1 MKRSVCFILT
11 CALMLILISCATQ
24 RNDIDDI
31 FSQLE
36 ISDNSE
42 IESDIAEHIYVIIPN
57 GCSGVLSLKARELSD
72 AIASRTGITV
82 SLKYDSELRT
92 APSGALEILLGN
104 TDRLASKNAID
115 VLKKGDY
122 LCRWDNGAVVI
133 CGRSDE
139 ATVSCIEKFM
149 SDVLPGMTNSY
160 IMSKDACIENIA
172 EYAVSR
178 IYLQGYDLYDYTIL
192 FQKGNADEKRIALAL
207 RDLISERSG
216 YFLDVESDPQNA
228 VRRIMISSDAEDNSI
243 SADEKGIVIC
253 GKDLYSL
260 SLLAA
265 RFANDIKSGSGDI
278 LNLNYDNK
286 VSVPDTDASVHA
298 VFYTVQKRDGDFT
311 PINELLLALKSME
324 FDICVVGNSEQ
335 TINDMLKNTL
345 GDCCEIRTLTVESR
359 EITLIYNTFAIR
371 NVEAAVDNDLNT
383 LNMTFDT
390 LSGERMTMLYTV
402 NTDLYAISRMA
413 LNDGNTFVFFD
424 GYNATESTDTLSVIS
439 SGGAQGYDHTLAL
452 CENLSVEQQ
461 KLSVVNDS
469 YRSYCKADIAVRYSR
484 DFLNN
489 TLK

>member
-1 MKRSVCFILT
+1 M
-11 CALMLILISCATQ
+11 
-24 RNDIDDI
+24 
-31 FSQLE
+31 
-36 ISDNSE
+36 
-42 IESDIAEHIYVIIPN
+42 
-57 GCSGVLSLKARELSD
+57 LSLKARELSD

-178 IYLQGYDLYDYTIL
+178 IYLQYHNKFFHCIQFDYTIL

-243 SADEKGIVIC
+243 SGF
-253 GKDLYSL
+253 
-260 SLLAA
+260 
-265 RFANDIKSGSGDI
+265 R
-278 LNLNYDNK
+278 
-286 VSVPDTDASVHA
+286 
-298 VFYTVQKRDGDFT
+298 
-311 PINELLLALKSME
+311 
-324 FDICVVGNSEQ
+324 
-335 TINDMLKNTL
+335 
-345 GDCCEIRTLTVESR
+345 
-359 EITLIYNTFAIR
+359 
-371 NVEAAVDNDLNT
+371 
-383 LNMTFDT
+383 
-390 LSGERMTMLYTV
+390 
-402 NTDLYAISRMA
+402 
-413 LNDGNTFVFFD
+413 
-424 GYNATESTDTLSVIS
+424 
-439 SGGAQGYDHTLAL
+439 
-452 CENLSVEQQ
+452 
-461 KLSVVNDS
+461 
-469 YRSYCKADIAVRYSR
+469 
-484 DFLNN
+484 
-489 TLK
+489 